1 MSNVLEEKNTKE
13 NIRQNEKEKE
23 LKIRLNR
30 IKEMERKEEQH
41 QKMDKHNNEKNE

>member
-1 MSNVLEEKNTKE
+1 MPMSNVLEEKKTKE

-30 IKEMERKEEQH
+30 IKEMERNEEQH
-41 QKMDKHNNEKNE
+41 QEMTPLN